1 VAGGKAE
8 GDNRPVLRPDNV
20 VTLPG
25 GVQALYEVEQEADLS
40 LLWRVLERGRETMRW
55 NVTTILHRDAGG
67 DSGVFAVSRV

>member
-40 LLWRVLERGRETMRW
+40 LLWRVVESLRRKAAFFGC
-55 NVTTILHRDAGG
+55 GG
-67 DSGVFAVSRV
+67 GKVSPVGGGT